1 MVAKGNVGRPLAL
14 LLPESGKKG
23 AGVGGGGWRVGG
35 KAAPAQN

>member
-14 LLPESGKKG
+14 LQPESGKKG
-23 AGVGGGGWRVGG
+23 AGVGGGGGVGG

>member
-14 LLPESGKKG
+14 LQPESGKKG
-23 AGVGGGGWRVGG
+23 AGVGGGVGG